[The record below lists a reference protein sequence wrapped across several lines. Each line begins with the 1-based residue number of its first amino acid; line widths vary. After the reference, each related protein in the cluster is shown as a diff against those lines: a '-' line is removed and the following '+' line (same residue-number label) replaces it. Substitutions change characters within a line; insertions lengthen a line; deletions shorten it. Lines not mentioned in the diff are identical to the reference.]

1 MLSAIGL
8 LLDIVGAALIF
19 FYGVMPK
26 VRSDGYDSIVIEQ
39 KNLIEQA
46 KGERHERISR
56 LGIILL
62 AVGFVCQLAG
72 NKYVQSLNW

>member
-8 LLDIVGAALIF
+8 LLDILGAALIF

-26 VRSDGYDSIVIEQ
+26 VRSDGYDTIVTEQ
-39 KNLIEQA
+39 RNLIEQA
-46 KGERHERISR
+46 KGERYERVSQ

-62 AVGFVCQLAG
+62 VVGFICQLAG
-72 NKYVQSLNW
+72 NEYVQSLNW